1 MGDKLHFLA
10 VQADSGRLIKF
21 RRLLFFVFVQEN
33 GVNVIFQRRMLS
45 VVDGRRIRGVVPN
58 AAVHV
63 GVAHIVRNVMVHK
76 AGQIGGSLLS
86 LLSGLQTR
94 ETV

>member
-58 AAVHV
+58 AAC
-63 GVAHIVRNVMVHK
+63 
-76 AGQIGGSLLS
+76 LLYTS
-86 LLSGLQTR
+86 CQGIQYCSWER
-94 ETV
+94 IR